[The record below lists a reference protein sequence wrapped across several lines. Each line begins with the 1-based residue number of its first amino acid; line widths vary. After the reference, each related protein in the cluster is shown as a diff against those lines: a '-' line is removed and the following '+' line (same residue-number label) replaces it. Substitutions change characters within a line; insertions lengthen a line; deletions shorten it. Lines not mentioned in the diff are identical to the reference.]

1 MRAEI
6 IARNYADTLLELA
19 RRHGG
24 QGTVEEF
31 GDAMERL
38 AEVVAE
44 PRVREFLASPRIPA
58 AERKEALRGALEGRV
73 PDLFLRFVML
83 VVDKRRQKLLGD
95 IASEYR
101 GLVDEQMGRVRVQ
114 VAVSHEPDD
123 ALRQEVAR
131 ALAGRLGRE
140 VIPTFTVDPS
150 LLGGMVIRY
159 GDEILDG
166 SVRTAAENL
175 RRRMMAAAMPAE
187 VASAAA

>member
-19 RRHGG
+19 HRHGG
-24 QGTVEEF
+24 EKTVEEF
-31 GDAMERL
+31 GAAMERL
-38 AEVVAE
+38 AEVVAD

-95 IASEYR
+95 IAGEYR

-114 VAVSHEPDD
+114 VTVSHEPDD
-123 ALRQEVAR
+123 ALRREVAR

-140 VIPTFTVDPS
+140 VIPTFTVDPA

-187 VASAAA
+187 VASAA

>member
-24 QGTVEEF
+24 QDTVEAF
-31 GDAMERL
+31 GAAMERL

-58 AERKEALRGALEGRV
+58 PQRKEALRGALEGRV

-83 VVDKRRQKLLGD
+83 VVDKRRQSLLGE
-95 IASEYR
+95 IAGEYR
-101 GLVDEQMGRVRVQ
+101 ALVDEQMGRVRVQ
-114 VAVSHEPDD
+114 VTLSHEPDD
-123 ALRQEVAR
+123 ALQKEIGR
-131 ALAGRLGRE
+131 ALANRLGQQ
-140 VIPTFTVDPS
+140 VIATFTVDPS
-150 LLGGMVIRY
+150 LLGGMVVRY

-187 VASAAA
+187 VASAA

>member
-19 RRHGG
+19 HRHGG
-24 QGTVEEF
+24 QKTVEEF

-83 VVDKRRQKLLGD
+83 VVDKRRQNLLAD
-95 IASEYR
+95 IATEYR
-101 GLVDEQMGRVRVQ
+101 ALVDEQLGRVRVQ
-114 VAVSHEPDD
+114 VAVSHEPDE
-123 ALRQEVAR
+123 ALREEVAR
-131 ALAGRLGRE
+131 ALAKRLGRE

-150 LLGGMVIRY
+150 LLGGMVVRY

-175 RRRMMAAAMPAE
+175 RRRMTAAAMPAE
-187 VASAAA
+187 VASAA

>member
-24 QGTVEEF
+24 EKTVEEF
-31 GDAMERL
+31 GAAMERL
-38 AEVVAE
+38 AEVVEE

-95 IASEYR
+95 IATEYR
-101 GLVDEQMGRVRVQ
+101 ALVDEQLGRVRVQ
-114 VAVSHEPDD
+114 VAVSHEPDE

-131 ALAGRLGRE
+131 ALAKRLGRE

-150 LLGGMVIRY
+150 LLGGMVVRY